1 MATIVEK
8 FDPMTITN
16 VGVQMIDTDG
26 TQQDGTKFGAAGSIG
41 GETTL
46 REIIKTEEGVE
57 VDKIVKPQK
66 MDLTVSSHVQLKVMR
81 DIFGFSNQDLKPGV
95 YSYGQD
101 SKGKHFVLTA
111 DVIDEFEDHTKL
123 VAFPKCVS
131 ATGFTFTIENGA
143 DEVALMELTLTA
155 YPDDFKQFYY
165 EAMVE
170 ELEDTTIP
178 TTWHQQFDRTLVESV
193 PTP

>member
-1 MATIVEK
+1 M
-8 FDPMTITN
+8 
-16 VGVQMIDTDG
+16 
-26 TQQDGTKFGAAGSIG
+26 
-41 GETTL
+41 
-46 REIIKTEEGVE
+46 
-57 VDKIVKPQK
+57 
-66 MDLTVSSHVQLKVMR
+66 
-81 DIFGFSNQDLKPGV
+81 
-95 YSYGQD
+95 
-101 SKGKHFVLTA
+101 
-111 DVIDEFEDHTKL
+111 IDEFEDHTKL